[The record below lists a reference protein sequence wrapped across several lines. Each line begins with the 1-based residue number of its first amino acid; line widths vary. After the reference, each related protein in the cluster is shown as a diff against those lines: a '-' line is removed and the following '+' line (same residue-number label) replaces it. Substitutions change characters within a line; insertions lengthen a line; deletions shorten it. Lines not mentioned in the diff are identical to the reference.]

1 MFLNRWLYF
10 YSAPTARRPSTDST
24 PEASSCCKL
33 DQPAVTDV
41 NWMWPV
47 LIASLQMWR
56 TDNWGQSPSNFFF
69 LGVGVRRGSTNTCVV
84 RVRCQV
90 GSEPPP
96 DTHTAWPA
104 ELEAQET
111 KKKREYCALLPWG
124 RSRGEFVPLWQELL
138 SLSPGHTRL
147 HQFIIDA
154 NLFRAD
160 WWQSFLPFTELVLG
174 FIKGPKLPA
183 N

>member
-1 MFLNRWLYF
+1 MLLKRWLYF
-10 YSAPTARRPSTDST
+10 YSTPTACPSSTDST
-24 PEASSCCKL
+24 PAASSCCKL
-33 DQPAVTDV
+33 DQLAATDL

-69 LGVGVRRGSTNTCVV
+69 LGVGVRRGSANTCVV
-84 RVRCQV
+84 CVGRQV

-96 DTHTAWPA
+96 AAQPA
-104 ELEAQET
+104 ELDAQE
-111 KKKREYCALLPWG
+111 KKKRTEYCALLPWG
-124 RSRGEFVPLWQELL
+124 RGRAEFVPLRQELL
-138 SLSPGHTRL
+138 SLSLGHTRL

-160 WWQSFLPFTELVLG
+160 WWQNFLPFTELVLS